1 MFSPLARAARPLS
14 VAILF
19 LVSLFALPARAD
31 LVWSPGSGWTV
42 EGGALSGLIGED
54 ANNALELMNRAREAE
69 ERGNLRSAMRAYD
82 RVSKRYVNS
91 IYGPEAVYRLA
102 RLRLANRQYFKAF
115 DAFQIIVSRYPN
127 TERFNEVIGE
137 QYRIASALMDGARNR
152 TWGWLPGF
160 RNRDQAI
167 LYFEQIIINAP
178 YSDYAPLALMNIA
191 RAHQRLGNDFE
202 AIDALDR
209 MINFYPQSIL
219 APDAYLKL
227 AETHASLVDG
237 PEYDQ
242 ASTREAIT
250 YFEDFII
257 LFPSDTNVADA
268 ERGLGSMKEVLA
280 ESKMTIAEFY
290 FHKRSNFR
298 AARVFYNEAITA
310 FPDSAVAERAR
321 EELAKIDAAEAERAA
336 RAQGAADSTAPRRKF
351 LGLF

>member
-1 MFSPLARAARPLS
+1 MLFPLVRALGLVTLALAFLLPLPS
-14 VAILF
+14 
-19 LVSLFALPARAD
+19 RAE
-31 LVWSPGSGWTV
+31 LVWSPGSGWSV
-42 EGGALSGLIGED
+42 EGGVLSGLIGEE
-54 ANNALELMNRAREAE
+54 ANNALELMNRARAAE
-69 ERGNLRSAMRAYD
+69 EQGNTSTAIRAYD

-115 DAFQIIVSRYPN
+115 DAYQIIVSRYPN
-127 TERFNEVIGE
+127 SPRFNEVVGE

-167 LYFEQIIINAP
+167 RYFEQIIVNAP
-178 YSDYAPLALMNIA
+178 YSDYAPLALMNVA
-191 RAHQRLGNDFE
+191 RAHQRLGNDIE

-209 MINFYPQSIL
+209 MINFYPQSLL

-237 PEYDQ
+237 PSYDQ

-257 LFPSDTNVADA
+257 LFPSDDKVASA

-290 FHKRSNFR
+290 FYKRSNFR

-310 FPDSAVAERAR
+310 FPDSAVAARAR
-321 EELAKIDAAEAERAA
+321 EEIAKIDAAEAERAA
-336 RAQGAADSTAPRRKF
+336 LAERSGDAGPRKKF

>member
-1 MFSPLARAARPLS
+1 MSSPLARAFRQLS
-14 VAILF
+14 LVTVFLACLF
-19 LVSLFALPARAD
+19 SLPARGE
-31 LVWSPGSGWTV
+31 LVWTPGTGWRM
-42 EGGALSGLIGED
+42 EGGVLSGLIGDE
-54 ANNALELMNRAREAE
+54 ANNALELMNRARRAE
-69 ERGNLRSAMRAYD
+69 EQGNDRTAMRAYD

-91 IYGPEAVYRLA
+91 VYGPEAVYRLA

-115 DAFQIIVSRYPN
+115 EAFQIIVSRYPN
-127 TERFNEVIGE
+127 TPRFNEVVGE

-167 LYFEQIIINAP
+167 RYFEQVIINAP
-178 YSDYAPLALMNIA
+178 YSDYAPLALMNVA
-191 RAHQRLGNDFE
+191 RAHQRLGNDIE

-219 APDAYLKL
+219 TPDAYLKL

-257 LFPSDTNVADA
+257 LFPSDTSVANA
-268 ERGLGSMKEVLA
+268 ERGLTSMKEVLA

-290 FHKRSNFR
+290 FKRRSNFR

-310 FPDSAVAERAR
+310 FPDSAIAERAR
-321 EELAKIDAAEAERAA
+321 SELVKIDEAEANRAA
-336 RAQGAADSTAPRRKF
+336 RAESASGSPRRKF

>member
-1 MFSPLARAARPLS
+1 MFSPLVRALGLTAF
-14 VAILF
+14 F
-19 LVSLFALPARAD
+19 LVCFATVPARAE
-31 LVWSPGSGWTV
+31 LVWTPGSGWTV
-42 EGGALSGLIGED
+42 EGGALSGLIGDE
-54 ANNALELMNRAREAE
+54 ANNALELMNRARAAE
-69 ERGNLRSAMRAYD
+69 ERGATRTAIKAYD

-91 IYGPEAVYRLA
+91 VYGPEAVYRLA
-102 RLRLANRQYFKAF
+102 RLRLANRQDFKAF
-115 DAFQIIVSRYPN
+115 EAFQTIVSRYPN
-127 TERFNEVIGE
+127 TPRFNEVVGE

-167 LYFEQIIINAP
+167 MYFEQIIINAP
-178 YSDYAPLALMNIA
+178 YSDYAPLALMNVA
-191 RAHQRLGNDFE
+191 RAHQRLGNDIE

-219 APDAYLKL
+219 TPDAYLKL

-257 LFPSDTNVADA
+257 LFPSDTSVANA
-268 ERGLGSMKEVLA
+268 ERGLGSMKETLA

-290 FHKRSNFR
+290 FYRRSNFR

-310 FPDSAVAERAR
+310 FPDSAVAARAR
-321 EELAKIDAAEAERAA
+321 EELAKIDAEEAERAA
-336 RAQGAADSTAPRRKF
+336 RADGTGGSGSRKKF

>member
-1 MFSPLARAARPLS
+1 MFFPLVRALGLAA
-14 VAILF
+14 VA
-19 LVSLFALPARAD
+19 LVCFATLPARAE
-31 LVWSPGSGWTV
+31 LVWTPGSGWSI
-42 EGGALSGLIGED
+42 EGGVLSGLIGDE
-54 ANNALELMNRAREAE
+54 ANNALELMNRARAAE
-69 ERGNLRSAMRAYD
+69 ERGNIGTAIKNYD

-91 IYGPEAVYRLA
+91 VYGPEAVYRLA
-102 RLRLANRQYFKAF
+102 RLRLSNRQYFKAF

-127 TERFNEVIGE
+127 SPRFNEVVGE

-167 LYFEQIIINAP
+167 RYFEQIIVNAP
-178 YSDYAPLALMNIA
+178 YSDYAPLALMNVA
-191 RAHQRLGNDFE
+191 RAHQRLGNDIE

-237 PEYDQ
+237 PAYDQ

-257 LFPSDTNVADA
+257 LFPSDDKVAAA

-290 FHKRSNFR
+290 FYRRSNFR

-321 EELAKIDAAEAERAA
+321 AELAKIDAAEAERAA
-336 RAQGAADSTAPRRKF
+336 RAEQSGGATRKKF

>member
-1 MFSPLARAARPLS
+1 MSSLLARALRP
-14 VAILF
+14 
-19 LVSLFALPARAD
+19 VSLCAVLLTCLFTLPARAE
-31 LVWSPGSGWTV
+31 LVWTPGTGWGV
-42 EGGALSGLIGED
+42 EGGVLSGLIGEE
-54 ANNALELMNRAREAE
+54 ANNALELMNRARRAE
-69 ERGNLRSAMRAYD
+69 DQGNAGTAMRAYD

-91 IYGPEAVYRLA
+91 VYGPEAVYRLA

-115 DAFQIIVSRYPN
+115 EAFQTIVSRYPN
-127 TERFNEVIGE
+127 TPRFNEVVGE

-160 RNRDQAI
+160 RNRDQSI
-167 LYFEQIIINAP
+167 RYFEQIIINAP
-178 YSDYAPLALMNIA
+178 YSDYAPLALMNVA
-191 RAHQRLGNDFE
+191 RAHQRLGNDIE

-250 YFEDFII
+250 FFEDFII
-257 LFPSDTNVADA
+257 LFPSDTSVAEA
-268 ERGLGSMKEVLA
+268 ERGLATMKEVLA

-290 FHKRSNFR
+290 FKKRSNFR

-310 FPDSAVAERAR
+310 YPDSSIAQRAR
-321 EELAKIDAAEAERAA
+321 VELAKIDEAEAARAA
-336 RAQGAADSTAPRRKF
+336 RAEGSSGSPRRKV

>member
-1 MFSPLARAARPLS
+1 MFTPLVRALGLVTLALACLLPLS
-14 VAILF
+14 
-19 LVSLFALPARAD
+19 SRAE
-31 LVWSPGSGWTV
+31 LVWTPGSGWSV
-42 EGGALSGLIGED
+42 QGGVLSGLIGEE
-54 ANNALELMNRAREAE
+54 ANNALELMNRARAAE
-69 ERGNLRSAMRAYD
+69 DRGNTSTAIRAYD

-91 IYGPEAVYRLA
+91 VYGPEAVYRLA

-115 DAFQIIVSRYPN
+115 DAYQIIVSRYPN
-127 TERFNEVIGE
+127 SPRFNEVVGE

-167 LYFEQIIINAP
+167 RYFEQIIVNAP
-178 YSDYAPLALMNIA
+178 YSDYAPLALMNVA
-191 RAHQRLGNDFE
+191 RAHQRLGNDIE

-237 PEYDQ
+237 PSYDQ

-257 LFPSDTNVADA
+257 LFPSDDKVASA

-290 FHKRSNFR
+290 FYKRSNFR

-310 FPDSAVAERAR
+310 FPDSAVASRAR
-321 EELAKIDAAEAERAA
+321 EELAKIDAAEAERASLAERTGGAGA
-336 RAQGAADSTAPRRKF
+336 RKKF

>member
-1 MFSPLARAARPLS
+1 MFFPLVRALGLAA
-14 VAILF
+14 VA
-19 LVSLFALPARAD
+19 LVCFATLPARAE
-31 LVWSPGSGWTV
+31 LVWTPGSGWSI
-42 EGGALSGLIGED
+42 EGGVLSGLIGDE
-54 ANNALELMNRAREAE
+54 ANNALELMNRARAAE
-69 ERGNLRSAMRAYD
+69 ERGNIGTAIKNYD

-91 IYGPEAVYRLA
+91 VYGPEAVYRLA
-102 RLRLANRQYFKAF
+102 RLRLSKRQYFKAF

-127 TERFNEVIGE
+127 SPRFNEVVGE

-167 LYFEQIIINAP
+167 RYFEQIIVNAP
-178 YSDYAPLALMNIA
+178 YSDYAPLALMNVA
-191 RAHQRLGNDFE
+191 RAHQRLGNDIE

-237 PEYDQ
+237 PAYDQ

-257 LFPSDTNVADA
+257 LFPSDDKVAAA

-290 FHKRSNFR
+290 FYRRSNFR

-321 EELAKIDAAEAERAA
+321 AELAKIDAAEAERAA
-336 RAQGAADSTAPRRKF
+336 RAEQSGGATRKKF